1 MNFLHRPSY
10 SALLSRGH
18 TRPSLHLQSSARE
31 MSLLLPQVP
40 SLDNTFGAVLVGTI
54 LGAVLY
60 GLTSHQTYRYYRLYP
75 TDPLILKLMV
85 AGIWL
90 LDTFHTVLS
99 MHVCY
104 FYLVSNYFNPE
115 RLLSGVWSMR
125 LTIIT
130 TGVVIAITHI
140 FFARRIFLIGN
151 RNIYLMIVM
160 AILLVTETCFCL
172 AATIETFIAV
182 TFAAYTD
189 RFKWII
195 PCSLGTAVVIDT
207 VTTSTLTYYLH
218 GCRTGF
224 RKTDSLIDTLI
235 VYTINT
241 GLLNGILNFAAML
254 AATLSPKTLIYYG
267 IDIAS
272 SKMYANSLLAVLN
285 ARRSLLDRGMEGFE
299 TGSFGLKV
307 FDPNEKDDN
316 FPAKAPQPQVHK
328 LPTVID
334 VRVTTEMFTDA
345 AEERDTEGDS
355 SYRAEGDSSFRADS
369 MIPQHGSRI

>member
-1 MNFLHRPSY
+1 
-10 SALLSRGH
+10 
-18 TRPSLHLQSSARE
+18 

-40 SLDNTFGAVLVGTI
+40 SLDNTFGAVLIGTI
-54 LGAVLY
+54 LGAILY

-85 AGIWL
+85 AVIWF
-90 LDTFHTVLS
+90 LDTLHTALS

-104 FYLVSNYFNPE
+104 YYLVTHYFQPE

-130 TGVVIAITHI
+130 TGLVIAITHV

-160 AILLVTETCFCL
+160 GLLLITETGFCL
-172 AATIETFIAV
+172 TATIETFIAV
-182 TFAAYTD
+182 TFAAYTE
-189 RFKWII
+189 RFTWLI
-195 PCSLGTAVVIDT
+195 PCSLGTAVIIDS

-218 GCRTGF
+218 KCRTGF
-224 RKTDSLIDTLI
+224 RKTDSLIGTLI

-241 GLLNGILNFAAML
+241 GLLNGLLNLAAML
-254 AATLSPKTLIYYG
+254 AAALSPKTLIYYG

-285 ARRSLLDRGMEGFE
+285 ARRSLLDRGLEGFE
-299 TGSFGLKV
+299 TGSFGLEV
-307 FDPNEKDDN
+307 FDPNKKEDQ
-316 FPAKAPQPQVHK
+316 FPVKAAPPQMHK

-334 VRVTTEMFTDA
+334 VQVTTEMFCDAQA
-345 AEERDTEGDS
+345 AEGDTEGDT
-355 SYRAEGDSSFRADS
+355 SYRSTS
-369 MIPQHGSRI
+369 MIPQHGSRF